1 MEKKY
6 PAAKPFDHNSSLTD
20 RKKAKQLMNEDEII
34 KRCQRSDMSA
44 YKMIYE
50 RYKQPLLH
58 TSQQMLGQLEDAED
72 AVQLT
77 FIKLHRGIK
86 NFRFESKFSSYL
98 FRILINVC
106 FDMLKKRKRMKLQT
120 IEEFEPAYIS
130 KSEEMV
136 GINEAIA
143 KLPKQMRACFVLFII
158 EEFKQSE
165 IAAILNLSEGGVKS
179 NIFRAKVQLRK
190 MLSEG

>member
-1 MEKKY
+1 
-6 PAAKPFDHNSSLTD
+6 
-20 RKKAKQLMNEDEII
+20 MNEDELI
-34 KRCQRSDMSA
+34 KKCQRNDMKA
-44 YKMIYE
+44 YKTIYE

-58 TSQQMLGQLEDAED
+58 TSLQMLGQVEDAED

-77 FIKLHRGIK
+77 FIKLYRGIK

-106 FDMLKKRKRMKLQT
+106 FDMLKKRKRMGLQT
-120 IEEFEPAYIS
+120 LEDHDPAYIS

-136 GINEAIA
+136 GIETAIA
-143 KLPKQMRACFVLFII
+143 RLPKQMKACFVLFII

-165 IAAILNLSEGGVKS
+165 IAAILNISEGGVKS
-179 NIFRAKVQLRK
+179 NVFRAKIQLRK
-190 MLSEG
+190 ILTAE

>member
-1 MEKKY
+1 
-6 PAAKPFDHNSSLTD
+6 
-20 RKKAKQLMNEDEII
+20 MNEDDLI
-34 KRCQRSDMSA
+34 KRCQRSDMKA
-44 YKMIYE
+44 YKLIYE

-58 TSQQMLGQLEDAED
+58 TSLQMLGQLEDAED

-77 FIKLHRGIK
+77 FIKLYRGIK

-98 FRILINVC
+98 FRILMNVC
-106 FDMLKKRKRMKLQT
+106 FDMLKKSKRMRMQSL
-120 IEEFEPAYIS
+120 EGYDPGYIS

-136 GINEAIA
+136 GVKAAIA

-158 EEFKQSE
+158 EEFKQHE
-165 IAAILNLSEGGVKS
+165 IAGILNISEGGVKS

-190 MLSEG
+190 ILSEG

>member
-1 MEKKY
+1 MEKKCSGT
-6 PAAKPFDHNSSLTD
+6 KPFGHNTSLTD
-20 RKKAKQLMNEDEII
+20 RKKAKQLMNEDELI

-58 TSQQMLGQLEDAED
+58 TSLQMVGQPEDAED

-77 FIKLHRGIK
+77 FIRLHRGIK

-106 FDMLKKRKRMKLQT
+106 FDMLKKKKRMRWQS
-120 IEEFEPAYIS
+120 IETHDPAYIS
-130 KSEEMV
+130 KSEEMAD
-136 GINEAIA
+136 INAAIA

-165 IAAILNLSEGGVKS
+165 IAAILNISEGGVKS